1 MKLTAENVEST
12 FKSCL
17 AENHKADGVVVD
29 GVIIKAKFNTN
40 AISEHKKDIQ
50 DMLTQL
56 PNEFQYDGGGG
67 WSFLNM
73 CTDRHG
79 NQWTGFHRTMDML
92 VCLGIAAGFVRFLLP
107 REMWNIMPGG
117 MPYLVI
123 TT

>member
-1 MKLTAENVEST
+1 MKLTAENVENT

-17 AENHKADGVVVD
+17 AENRMADGVVVD
-29 GVIIKAKFNTN
+29 GVIIKAKFNTD
-40 AISEHKKDIQ
+40 AISEHTKDIQ
-50 DMLTQL
+50 DMLAQL

-73 CTDRHG
+73 CADRHG

-117 MPYLVI
+117 MPYIAI
-123 TT
+123 TI